1 MKKLNEK
8 GFTLIELLAV
18 IVIISILMMIAI
30 PSVSR
35 AIEKS
40 RIDSF
45 VTTAKAY
52 VNAAKNLWT
61 ADSLTCGNN
70 NTYVSGVD
78 DGDYYILID
87 TSDDT
92 ISPLVEKNSKS
103 PWGGRDLK
111 GYVRITKAG
120 DGDKATKYYVAL
132 TDGTHA
138 IYDDVFNPIESY
150 QLDGNDVIN
159 DITDDIDKLK
169 AINTKPFIRGRYT
182 TCSEE
187 SATWTGT
194 FDATELEEEMLRETT
209 AYAIYSDEDK
219 SLTFVRDKNEI
230 KPGDVY
236 EGIKV
241 TKIYTGFERADYDA
255 YTQVPWF
262 DEGRLIRKIEVR
274 DIIRPISTA
283 YWFSRLYYCSDVNIA
298 NLDTS
303 NVTDMSNMF
312 LMIGDEAENLYLDLS
327 SFDTSNVTDMSSMF
341 NGVGCGSTTLNLV
354 GLSKWDTSNVTNMS
368 GMFSFTGQRATTF
381 NLGDLSKWDT
391 SNVTDMGSMFYCAG
405 QIATTFNLSDLSK
418 WDTSNVTDMDTMFYY
433 AGRKASFSLDLSNW
447 NVNKVSSHDNFDG
460 GVSNKVKAPQWL
472 N

>member
-35 AIEKS
+35 IIEKS

-92 ISPLVEKNSKS
+92 ISPLIEKNSKS

-120 DGDKATKYYVAL
+120 DGDKVTKYYVAL

-150 QLDGNDVIN
+150 QLDRNDVIN
-159 DITDDIDKLK
+159 DITKESKKLK
-169 AINTKPFIRGRYT
+169 KIQTTPFEINKYT

-187 SATWTGT
+187 SVTWTGT
-194 FDATELEEEMLRETT
+194 SSPYKDSYEPKTEGV
-209 AYAIYSDEDK
+209 AYALFSETDN
-219 SLTFVRDKNEI
+219 SLTFVRSEAEI

-241 TKIYTGFERADYDA
+241 TKVYTGFERADYHSSDF
-255 YTQVPWF
+255 VPWHG
-262 DEGRLIRKIEVR
+262 ESRAIRKIEVR
-274 DIIRPISTA
+274 DIIKPISTA
-283 YWFSRLYYCSDVNIA
+283 HWFYEFEYCSDVNVA

-303 NVTDMSNMF
+303 NVTNMRSMF
-312 LMIGDEAENLYLDLS
+312 RDLGYYGEDIYLDLS
-327 SFDTSNVTDMSSMF
+327 GFNTSNVTYLPYIFMSTGYKAKNITIDLTGWNTSKITDMSDFFWRVGEYATTVNIIGIEDFDTSKVTNMSSMF
-341 NGVGCGSTTLNLV
+341 YAVGENATTL
-354 GLSKWDTSNVTNMS
+354 
-368 GMFSFTGQRATTF
+368 

-391 SNVTDMGSMFYCAG
+391 SNVTNMESMFCKTGY
-405 QIATTFNLSDLSK
+405 N
-418 WDTSNVTDMDTMFYY
+418 
-433 AGRKASFSLDLSNW
+433 ASFSLDLSNW
-447 NVNKVSSHDNFDG
+447 NVNNVTRHGSFNYNVSYKIKSPIWVN
-460 GVSNKVKAPQWL
+460 
-472 N
+472 

>member
-35 AIEKS
+35 IIEKS

-92 ISPLVEKNSKS
+92 ISPLIEKNSKS

-150 QLDGNDVIN
+150 QLDRNDVIN
-159 DITDDIDKLK
+159 DITNDTDKLK

-187 SATWTGT
+187 SATWDGTLIDVVQGSGTEVGNEICIKNECFYVISSDENTITMLAKYNLYVGGAYLKTGWSAYG
-194 FDATELEEEMLRETT
+194 DLATGLQDSSMNGYDGDYPYNGTIPFSNTNYWNSYGTNYPAYVYNSSSNVYQYVENYKNYIIGLGVNVENARLISKSELEALGCSFRTDFVNYGICGRS
-209 AYAIYSDEDK
+209 APSWVYS
-219 SLTFVRDKNEI
+219 SS
-230 KPGDVY
+230 Y
-236 EGIKV
+236 W
-241 TKIYTGFERADYDA
+241 TGNADDYQHILHITYHNYFISSSSRYRADSVA
-255 YTQVPWF
+255 GVRPV
-262 DEGRLIRKIEVR
+262 IE
-274 DIIRPISTA
+274 ISK
-283 YWFSRLYYCSDVNIA
+283 SVI
-298 NLDTS
+298 
-303 NVTDMSNMF
+303 
-312 LMIGDEAENLYLDLS
+312 E
-327 SFDTSNVTDMSSMF
+327 
-341 NGVGCGSTTLNLV
+341 
-354 GLSKWDTSNVTNMS
+354 
-368 GMFSFTGQRATTF
+368 
-381 NLGDLSKWDT
+381 
-391 SNVTDMGSMFYCAG
+391 
-405 QIATTFNLSDLSK
+405 
-418 WDTSNVTDMDTMFYY
+418 
-433 AGRKASFSLDLSNW
+433 
-447 NVNKVSSHDNFDG
+447 
-460 GVSNKVKAPQWL
+460 
-472 N
+472 